1 MTATRLLL
9 TVISAIAVWLGSGAI
24 GVRAQQAQ
32 SSVDLTRLAGPN
44 AVPMRKTMRSMR
56 DMRFQ
61 DLMRQRY
68 DFSCGSSA
76 LASLLHYGY
85 GLEVTEPELIKKM
98 MIGADPKA
106 VVKNGF
112 SMLDMKRY
120 VESIGMRGHG
130 FRIDAD
136 ALYRLQMPV
145 IALLDLK
152 GYKHFVVVKGAAN
165 GRVFVADPALG
176 HRVMLESDFVRGW
189 NGIVLAVV
197 ADQPMRADSYLVS
210 NRSSPALLRRVEALD
225 RATTPPR
232 VVEFGLVIADLF

>member
-1 MTATRLLL
+1 MTCLRTLP
-9 TVISAIAVWLGSGAI
+9 TAIAIACLWLGAAVCE
-24 GVRAQQAQ
+24 VRAQQAQ
-32 SSVDLTRLAGPN
+32 SSVDLTRLTGPGTT
-44 AVPMRKTMRSMR
+44 PGRKTLRSMR
-56 DMRFQ
+56 DLRYQ

-85 GLEVTEPELIKKM
+85 GLDVSEPELIKKM
-98 MIGADPKA
+98 MVGVDPRE

-130 FRIDAD
+130 FRVDAD

-145 IALLDLK
+145 IALLDLR

-176 HRVMLESDFVRGW
+176 HRVMLERDFVKGW
-189 NGIVLAVV
+189 NGIILAVV
-197 ADQPMRADSYLVS
+197 ADRPMRTDSYLVS
-210 NRSSPALLRRVEALD
+210 NRSSPALQRRVEALD

-232 VVEFGLVIADLF
+232 VVEFGLVITDLF